1 MKYVRIV
8 DEVWI
13 GANATIL
20 GGVTVG
26 TVAV

>member
-1 MKYVRIV
+1 MKFVRIG

-26 TVAV
+26 RVVV